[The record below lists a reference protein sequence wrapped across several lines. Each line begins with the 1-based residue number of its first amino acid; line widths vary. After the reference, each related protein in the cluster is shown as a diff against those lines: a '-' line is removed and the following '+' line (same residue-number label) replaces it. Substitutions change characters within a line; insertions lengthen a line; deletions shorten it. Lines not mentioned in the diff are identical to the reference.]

1 MIIIDKLNISYDSNA
16 VIKNLNLE
24 LAPNQIHGVVGL
36 NGAGKSTL
44 LNTLFGLIKASSG
57 SIIFENAAI
66 SKKNTSYLPTEVFYY
81 SLISGREY
89 LALFKNDSFDVEE
102 WNQLFS
108 LPLDDLVDGYSTG
121 MKKKL
126 SILAMLKE
134 DKPLVVL
141 DEPFNGLD
149 LEACHVLQSLLL
161 KLKSKGKTIIITS
174 HVLQTLTSICDAI
187 HFLED
192 GSIKYSREKSEFASF
207 EKELVEYMN
216 ERSDTIINELI
227 KS

>member
-1 MIIIDKLNISYDSNA
+1 MILIDNLNISYGSNA
-16 VIKNLNLE
+16 IIRDLKLE
-24 LAPNQIHGVVGL
+24 LKEGLIHGVVGL

-44 LNTLFGLIKASSG
+44 LNTLFGLKKPTSG
-57 SIIFENAAI
+57 SITLNGVSV

-89 LALFKNDSFDVEE
+89 LSLFKNDGFDIEE

-108 LPLDDLVDGYSTG
+108 LPLDELVDGYSTG

-134 DKPLVVL
+134 DKPLIIL

-149 LEACHVLQSLLL
+149 LEACHVLQSILL
-161 KLKSKGKTIIITS
+161 KLKSKGKTIIVTS

-192 GSIKYSREKSEFASF
+192 GAIKYSREKSEFSAF
-207 EKELVEYMN
+207 EKELVDYMN
-216 ERSDTIINELI
+216 ERNDTIINELM
-227 KS
+227 KP